1 MSSSKSELKE
11 SKIRVVQLDGLALL
25 KIIKHCKENVP
36 EIVTG
41 QLLGLDIDERLE
53 ITNSFPI
60 LEDSEE
66 NEPYQLEMMR
76 HLRKVNCDNNAVGWY
91 QSAFLGS
98 FLSQSVVKAQYDYQ
112 LKIPNSVVVVYD
124 PFRTTGGKLSL
135 KAFRLT
141 LKFMRLYKKSDFSH
155 EAFTKAH
162 CDSHDLFEEVPI
174 QVHNSHFVHGF
185 LYELRESKQMSCH
198 YDRLRVSPYSFLQKN
213 LDMLAGSIEEYAA
226 EQGKYQFQQRQ
237 LARERQALLAKRQ
250 ALNEKRRQLQQDPL
264 PEDMGLPPPPSRLET
279 FLITNQITQHCSQI
293 IQAATQG
300 LNKLY
305 VIDGL
310 NADEKEEKKEAN
322 VTQQKESKEDKENKH
337 SISEDKEEK
346 PSTKKDKSGPPIS
359 TKVKETKEKKGR
371 VNHKNERKS
380 SNHNPCFHYRS
391 DSNNQVERE
400 TSNKAK
406 RKS

>member
-1 MSSSKSELKE
+1 
-11 SKIRVVQLDGLALL
+11 VQLDGLALL

-41 QLLGLDIDERLE
+41 QLLGLDIEGRLE
-53 ITNSFPI
+53 ITNCFPI

-76 HLRKVNCDNNAVGWY
+76 HLRRVNCDNNAVGWY

-141 LKFMRLYKKSDFSH
+141 LKFMRLYKKGDFSH
-155 EAFTKAH
+155 ESFTKAH

-198 YDRLRVSPYSFLQKN
+198 YDRLRASPYSFLQKN

-250 ALNEKRRQLQQDPL
+250 AVNEKRRQLHQDPL
-264 PEDMGLPPPPSRLET
+264 PEETGLPPPPSRLET
-279 FLITNQITQHCSQI
+279 FLITNQITQHCQQI
-293 IQAATQG
+293 VQASVQG

-305 VIDGL
+305 VIDAL
-310 NADEKEEKKEAN
+310 NSDSDQKEEKKEILSN
-322 VTQQKESKEDKENKH
+322 DKNTSEEGEKKYSTTENKEDV
-337 SISEDKEEK
+337 EK
-346 PSTKKDKSGPPIS
+346 PVVKPKEKPVTAPPAA
-359 TKVKETKEKKGR
+359 KPKETKEKVITKSKEKEKPVTKPKEKVTATKPKEKG
-371 VNHKNERKS
+371 KK
-380 SNHNPCFHYRS
+380 
-391 DSNNQVERE
+391 
-400 TSNKAK
+400 
-406 RKS
+406 